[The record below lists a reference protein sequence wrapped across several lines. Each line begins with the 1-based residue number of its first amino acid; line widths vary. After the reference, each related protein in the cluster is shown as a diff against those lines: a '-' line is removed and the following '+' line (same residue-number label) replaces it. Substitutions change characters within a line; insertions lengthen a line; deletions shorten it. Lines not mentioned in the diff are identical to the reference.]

1 MTYLLPPLNA
11 LRAFEAAARHLSF
24 TRAAHEL
31 HVTAGAGGQQVRA
44 LERLLGVSLFERAH
58 NELTL
63 TPLGRDYLAALSK
76 AFTRLAAATAALRP
90 ASVALVRLGARAGL
104 PMSGTHGLVAEVDRF
119 RAASPD
125 VMVSLSQPAGRREL
139 MEGKVDMTIGPAQ
152 PGYRCDALP
161 DVPWASARDCVV
173 SPQGTADCP
182 EIVAVRDWLLTAA
195 VRKPTLPVKLR
206 ERDRPSP
213 S

>member
-31 HVTAGAGGQQVRA
+31 HVTAGAVGQPVRA
-44 LERLLGVSLFERAH
+44 VERVLGVSLFERAH

-76 AFTRLAAATAALRP
+76 AFTRLAATTAGLRP

-119 RAASPD
+119 R
-125 VMVSLSQPAGRREL
+125 LNRQ
-139 MEGKVDMTIGPAQ
+139 
-152 PGYRCDALP
+152 
-161 DVPWASARDCVV
+161 
-173 SPQGTADCP
+173 
-182 EIVAVRDWLLTAA
+182 
-195 VRKPTLPVKLR
+195 
-206 ERDRPSP
+206 PSP
-213 S
+213 CSLAPIWRLESWLGCRPQDRHRAPASR